1 MFAVSLINWYKK
13 NHRELPWRNTTDP
26 YRIWVSEIILQ
37 QTRVN
42 QGLPYFNKFIQRFK
56 DLKSLANAKEEEV
69 LKYWQGLG
77 YYSRA
82 RNMHATAK
90 FIYFNL
96 EGSFPNNYTD
106 LIKLKGIGD
115 YTASAIASFS
125 FNEKK
130 AVVDGNVYRVL
141 SRFFGVKEDINSKEG
156 KEIIKD
162 IAHQSIPDYEHSTYN
177 QAIMEFGAMVC
188 TPKSPK
194 CNSCDLSEICFA
206 KKHNL
211 TTSLPLK
218 IRKQKV
224 KTRFFNF
231 IIFHCKNE
239 VLLAKRTQ
247 KDIWKHL
254 YQFPLFETK
263 EEIDDPLSRFDL
275 KGELKGKHLKK
286 HVLSHQLIMGTF
298 WWINVNTLPT
308 NNNYIKV
315 DVDDLDNFPV
325 PKIIENYIKENLA
338 FHLE

>member
-13 NHRELPWRNTTDP
+13 NHRDLPWRNTTNP

-42 QGLPYFNKFIQRFK
+42 QGLPYYTKFIQRFE

-69 LKYWQGLG
+69 LNYWQGLG

-90 FIYFNL
+90 FIYFDL
-96 EGSFPNNYTD
+96 DGSFPNNYKD

-115 YTASAIASFS
+115 YTASAIASFC

-130 AVVDGNVYRVL
+130 AVIDGNVYRVL
-141 SRFFGVKEDINSKEG
+141 SRFFGVKEDINSKKG

-162 IAHQSIPDYEHSTYN
+162 IANQSIPDFEHKIYN
-177 QAIMEFGAMVC
+177 QAIMEFGAIIC
-188 TPKSPK
+188 TPRSPK
-194 CNSCDLSEICFA
+194 CKDCNLTEICFA
-206 KKHNL
+206 KKHDL
-211 TTSLPLK
+211 TTSLPIK

-231 IIFHCKNE
+231 IVFHCDNE
-239 VLLAKRTQ
+239 ILLEKRMQ
-247 KDIWKHL
+247 KDIWQHL

-263 EEIDDPLSRFDL
+263 KEIDDPISKFNL
-275 KGELKGKHLKK
+275 KGKLKGKHLKK

-298 WWINVNTLPT
+298 WLINVADLPK
-308 NNNYIKV
+308 NDNYIRIHIN
-315 DVDDLDNFPV
+315 DLDNFPV
-325 PKIIENYIKENLA
+325 PKIIENYNKENLA